1 MKLWAS
7 ATAIGFSVFGVLQA
21 CSSPPTDSYQTPPGS
36 GNTGNS
42 TSQGGSGNAT
52 SQGGSGNATSQGGS
66 GNATSQGGSGN
77 ATSQGGSG
85 NATSQGGSGTA
96 GTSTGTGGMTSG
108 GSEGPCPAGV
118 VGHCDAG
125 ATYPTYPGVTLALVE
140 DFPAPIDL
148 DSDPIFTWSDGS
160 PANGQTR
167 FRKEQITF
175 ANGKMIITAQNPTG
189 CPVSTG
195 NPNGNGKNAAC
206 IPPGTS
212 YAEPAKGSN
221 TGMTYGMGVWSGE
234 FRTKYNNYRYGR
246 YEAKFH
252 APTAN
257 PDITMGDFLS
267 TLFVFRTPKWNVW
280 NELDFEL
287 EPTISTSVAG
297 NAISVAGRT
306 DYPSD
311 ANDAWTSTMNLPG
324 GYKNTDEHVYAID
337 WEPNMVTWYVDGQ
350 VVQTFAGKANDPV
363 PNLSAKIMMNL
374 WVFDG
379 NAFGLGQNNKYPFSS
394 EYEYFRYYKSSQET
408 KYPCSPTP
416 SCLSADDLADSQNN
430 PTEMNY
436 GK

>member
-7 ATAIGFSVFGVLQA
+7 ATAIGFSVIGLLQA
-21 CSSPPTDSYQTPPGS
+21 CSSPPAESTAPPGGS
-36 GNTGNS
+36 GNSGNT
-42 TSQGGSGNAT
+42 TSQGGTGNSS
-52 SQGGSGNATSQGGS
+52 SQGGAGNTTSATAGATAQGGTATSPATGG
-66 GNATSQGGSGN
+66 AAPIAGS
-77 ATSQGGSG
+77 T
-85 NATSQGGSGTA
+85 GSGTA
-96 GTSTGTGGMTSG
+96 GSSTGGTSG
-108 GSEGPCPAGV
+108 SGEGPCPTGV

-125 ATYPTYPGVTLALVE
+125 ATAASYPTYPGVTLALVE
-140 DFPAPIDL
+140 DFPAPLDL
-148 DSDPIFTWSDGS
+148 DNDPIFTWSDGS

-175 ANGKMIITAQNPTG
+175 SNGKMVLTAENPAG

-195 NPNGNGKNAAC
+195 NPNGNGKTAAC

-212 YAEPAKGSN
+212 YAEPAKGMN
-221 TGMTYGMGVWSGE
+221 TGATYGMGVWSGE

-267 TLFVFRTPKWNVW
+267 TMFVFRTPKWSTW

-297 NAISVAGRT
+297 NAINVAGRT
-306 DYPSD
+306 DYPED
-311 ANDAWTSTMNLPG
+311 ANDAWVSTMNLPA
-324 GYKNTDEHVYAID
+324 GYKNVDEHVYAID
-337 WEPNMVTWYVDGQ
+337 WEPTAVNWYVDGQ
-350 VVQTFAGKANDPV
+350 VVQTFTGKQNDPV
-363 PNLSAKIMMNL
+363 PTLSAKIMMNL

-379 NAFGLGQNNKYPFSS
+379 NAFGLGQNNKYPFTA
-394 EYEYFRYYKSSQET
+394 EYEYFRYYKSAQET
-408 KYPCSPTP
+408 TYPCSPTP
-416 SCLSADDLADSQNN
+416 SCLSAADLADSQNN
-430 PTEMNY
+430 PSEMNY